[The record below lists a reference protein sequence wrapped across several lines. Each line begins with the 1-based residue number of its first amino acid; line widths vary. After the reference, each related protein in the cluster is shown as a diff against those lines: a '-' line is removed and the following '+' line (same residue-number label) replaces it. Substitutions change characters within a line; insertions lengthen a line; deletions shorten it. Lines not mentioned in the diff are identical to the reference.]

1 MNAQAS
7 SVQTASRE
15 NREGVVL
22 QHRFTPTV
30 KSFASFNDL
39 PPTYERLF
47 DEAQAANFF
56 LGLPWYRNL
65 SACALDKDEQ
75 VRILAVEAQDA
86 AHTPLAVLPL
96 RHPRKHQGGWQPRA
110 LSSFSNYYTTV
121 YSPLLDS
128 SVPIDEAL
136 APLARAIRIE
146 RPSWDVVNL
155 KPIER
160 NSPVFGALVRAFRS
174 AGMVVQ
180 TYFCHGNWY
189 YPVNGRSYS
198 EYLDSLKSSV
208 RNIARSKNKKLE
220 RTGRARFELTTGFDG
235 LEEAIQ
241 AYEKIY
247 AASWKVPEPF
257 PLFVAGLIRICAQMG
272 WLRLGVAYIDGEPAA
287 AQLWI
292 INNDVASIYKI
303 AYDQKFKDLSVG
315 SFLTMRMME
324 HAIDVDRVRE
334 IDYLSGDD
342 RYKSDWMSHRRE
354 HWGILAM
361 NPRTIRGAFAI
372 VRHVGGRAAKRAVQK
387 LSAITSRKGPEQA
400 SNAKPASK

>member
-7 SVQTASRE
+7 PLEVASRE
-15 NREGVVL
+15 DAVL
-22 QHRFTPTV
+22 EHRQAPEMPVV
-30 KSFASFNDL
+30 KSFASFDDL

-47 DEAQAANFF
+47 DDAQTASFF
-56 LGLPWYRNL
+56 HGLPWYRNL
-65 SACALDKDEQ
+65 STALANDEQ
-75 VRILAVEAQDA
+75 IRILALESQDA
-86 AHTPLAVLPL
+86 AHTPLAILPL
-96 RHPRKHQGGWQPRA
+96 RHAREHRSAWQPRTLSA
-110 LSSFSNYYTTV
+110 LSNYYTTV
-121 YSPLLDS
+121 YAPLLDPS
-128 SVPIDEAL
+128 FNIDDAL
-136 APLARAIRIE
+136 APLARAIRTE
-146 RPSWDVVNL
+146 SPSWDVVNF
-155 KPIER
+155 KPLER
-160 NSPVFGALVRAFRS
+160 DSPIFAAIVQVFRS

-189 YPVNGRSYS
+189 YPVNGRSYG
-198 EYLDSLKSSV
+198 EYLESLKSSV

-235 LEEAIQ
+235 LDKAIQ

-257 PLFVAGLIRICAQMG
+257 PLFVPGLIRACARMG
-272 WLRLGVAYIDGEPAA
+272 WLRLGVAYVDGEPAA
-287 AQLWI
+287 TQLWI
-292 INNDVASIYKI
+292 VNNGVASIYKI

-315 SFLTMRMME
+315 SFLTMRLME

-361 NPRTIRGAFAI
+361 NPRTIRGALAI
-372 VRHVGGRAAKRAVQK
+372 VRHVGGRAAKRALQR
-387 LSAITSRKGPEQA
+387 LSGIIPKSSP
-400 SNAKPASK
+400 KPASK

>member
-7 SVQTASRE
+7 PVEVASRE
-15 NREGVVL
+15 DAVL
-22 QHRFTPTV
+22 EHRQAPEMPVV

-39 PPTYERLF
+39 PPTYELLF
-47 DEAQAANFF
+47 DEAQAARFF
-56 LGLPWYRNL
+56 HGLPWYRNL
-65 SACALDKDEQ
+65 SATALANDEQ
-75 VRILAVEAQDA
+75 IRILALESQDA
-86 AHTPLAVLPL
+86 AHTPLAILPL
-96 RHPRKHQGGWQPRA
+96 RHSREHRSAWQPRE
-110 LSSFSNYYTTV
+110 LSSLSNYYTTV
-121 YSPLLDS
+121 YAPLLDPS
-128 SVPIDEAL
+128 FNIDDAL
-136 APLARAIRIE
+136 APLARAIRTQT
-146 RPSWDVVNL
+146 PAWDVVNL
-155 KPIER
+155 KPLER
-160 NSPVFGALVRAFRS
+160 DSPIFAALVQAFRS

-189 YPVNGRSYS
+189 YPVNGRSYT
-198 EYLDSLKSSV
+198 EYLESLKSSV

-220 RTGRARFELTTGFDG
+220 RSGRAQFELTTGFDG
-235 LEEAIQ
+235 LDKAIQ

-257 PLFVAGLIRICAQMG
+257 PLFVPGLIRICAQMG

-292 INNDVASIYKI
+292 INNGVASIYKI

-361 NPRTIRGAFAI
+361 NPRTIRGALAI
-372 VRHVGGRAAKRAVQK
+372 VRHVGGRAAKRAVQR
-387 LSAITSRKGPEQA
+387 LSGIIPKSSP
-400 SNAKPASK
+400 KPASK